1 MPAQITYRDQQALT
15 TPPDGYLQAFPFVM
29 GPDWVNNDVRVLFV
43 SGSEAD
49 SGGTAEA
56 VTMTP
61 DPPTGFTQ
69 AYALQ
74 PGFETRGVYTRR
86 LVTGDPDLSVAW
98 FKPTSW
104 LDFMWAP
111 LTIRGVDPAVAP
123 IAGDLTTLM
132 THFEENNFI
141 TVGSVTV
148 PAAGEMLFCLW
159 TVPDPESGWPSW
171 ATALGV
177 PTTGNWGHV
186 SATDKSGNT
195 YNPDNAVTSPSIL
208 VIGKRFAAAGSTGS
222 VSVPC
227 GVGRHAFGGMWL
239 FVRPAPDSSSVAGG
253 VTATVTVG
261 ASSSSSTTNPVSI
274 AGPVTAHATVGQ
286 AFNGITGY
294 GISPVLNLAG
304 LPVTGSVV
312 EWAATSGSAGSTYKI
327 ETSINGGASWD
338 SAVNGKPVPRLNPG
352 DTATPSVLMRI
363 TSTRLLIGDTS
374 PKFTY
379 LRLAVTDD
387 ESTIEL
393 VPVGHGVVDKVTRRR
408 SSTDSGGG
416 GGSGG
421 GPGVVGKGGGQA
433 GGGRSLTV
441 HAVDLSKL
449 VSANPWSSGFVVQTG
464 ENYVD
469 AAVRMLLNRLPT
481 QTQFRLCTTTKVTKE
496 PYIYGLDQGTDPYKD
511 LKEFLL
517 PAGLE
522 PLFDAAGVFVI
533 RQIPDPAFG
542 VPVWTIDDDAHPVIT
557 DLSEQ
562 LTADQTFNYVTVK
575 GEGTSSKNPVSGV
588 AFDDNP
594 LSPTYILG
602 DFGEHA
608 VTITLSGL
616 ETNDQ
621 ATAAAKA
628 VLAGSLSGSQVITI
642 SMVPNPALEPGD
654 LVLLDLEDP
663 DMSGVFLV
671 NGMTWSP
678 SQAEPM
684 QLICARQTAA
694 A

>member
-1 MPAQITYRDQQALT
+1 MPAQIQYRDQAAVV
-15 TPPDGYLQAFPFVM
+15 TPPDGYLQPFPLTL
-29 GPDWVNNDVRVLFV
+29 GPTWQQNDVRVLFV
-43 SGSEAD
+43 SGSEAA
-49 SGGTAEA
+49 SGGVSEA
-56 VTMTP
+56 VQMNP

-69 AYALQ
+69 AYALA
-74 PGFETRGVYTRR
+74 PDFETRGVYYRR
-86 LVTGDPDLSVAW
+86 LVTGDTDTSVAW
-98 FKPTSW
+98 IKPASW
-104 LDFMWAP
+104 RDFMWAT
-111 LTIRGVDPAVAP
+111 LSIRGMSPTVAP
-123 IAGDLTTLM
+123 VAGDLTQLM
-132 THFEENNFI
+132 THNVEDDTL

-159 TVPDPESGWPSW
+159 LVADPEGNWPSW
-171 ATALGV
+171 PAAMGV
-177 PTTGNWGHV
+177 PTGWKHV

-195 YNPDNAVTSPSIL
+195 FFATSIDPSIV
-208 VIGKRFAAAGSTGS
+208 VIGKKFAAAGSTGS
-222 VSVPC
+222 VSVPV
-227 GVGRHAFGGMWL
+227 GVGSHAFAGMYL
-239 FVRPAPDSSSVAGG
+239 FVQPAADV
-253 VTATVTVG
+253 
-261 ASSSSSTTNPVSI
+261 STTIGAVSETDTAGAITSSATTLVSSAISPVSEVDT
-274 AGPVTAHATVGQ
+274 AGPI
-286 AFNGITGY
+286 FTGFGGF
-294 GISPVLNLAG
+294 GISPPLNLTG

-312 EWAATSGSAGSTYKI
+312 EFAGTGVFKI
-327 ETSINGGASWD
+327 ETTINGGASWD
-338 SAVNGKPVPRLNPG
+338 VVAKSGDSVPRLKPE
-352 DTATPSVLMRI
+352 DVATRSVRMRI
-363 TSTRLLIGDTS
+363 SATRTLVTDPS
-374 PKFTY
+374 PTLTY

-408 SSTDSGGG
+408 SSSDSAG

-421 GPGVVGKGGGQA
+421 GPGVVGKGGGQS
-433 GGGRSLTV
+433 GGGKSLTV
-441 HAVDLSKL
+441 HAVDLSKM
-449 VSANPWSSGFVVQTG
+449 VSANPWGSAFVIQTG

-469 AAVRMLLNRLPT
+469 AGVRMLLNRLPT
-481 QTQFRLCTTTKVTKE
+481 QTQFRLCTTTKVTTE
-496 PYIYGLDQGTDPYKD
+496 PYIYGLNQGTDPYKD

-522 PLFDAAGVFVI
+522 PYFDAAGVFVI
-533 RQIPDPAFG
+533 RQIPDPAAG
-542 VPVWTIDDDAHPVIT
+542 VPVWTIDDNAHPVIT

-562 LTADQTFNYVTVK
+562 LTAEQTFNYINVK
-575 GEGTSSKNPVSGV
+575 GEGTSTTNPVSGT

-602 DFGEHA
+602 DFGTHS

-628 VLAGSLSGSQVITI
+628 ILAGSLSGSQVITV

-654 LVLLDLEDP
+654 LVLLDLEDT